1 MSYQTLDIER
11 DERGVV
17 TLWLA
22 RPDKRNALSAT
33 MITELTHAAATLGA
47 DPDVRV
53 VILAGRG
60 EVFCAG
66 GDLGWMMA
74 QIEADR
80 AARMA
85 EARRLATM
93 LSGLNAMPKPLIGR
107 VHGDAFGGGIGLM
120 AVCDQVLVANHAR
133 FALTETRLGLI
144 PATIA
149 PYVVARIGEG
159 AARRIALS
167 GRRFG
172 ADHAVQMGLATSA
185 LAPDALDAAISEE
198 VAAFLATA
206 PGAVGAAKAL
216 LRSLSA
222 PIDDAVIDAS
232 IQQLADI
239 WETEEARAGLAA
251 FLEKRAMPWR
261 DR

>member
-1 MSYQTLDIER
+1 MSYDTLDIER

-33 MITELTHAAATLGA
+33 MITELTHAAAMLGA

-53 VILAGRG
+53 VILA
-60 EVFCAG
+60 
-66 GDLGWMMA
+66 DLGWMMA

-80 AARMA
+80 AARIA

-120 AVCDQVLVANHAR
+120 AVCDQVLVADHAR

-172 ADHAVQMGLATSA
+172 ADQAVQMGLATSA
-185 LAPDALDAAISEE
+185 MSPDALDAAVGED

-216 LRSLSA
+216 LRSLGA